1 MAQLGRTLG
10 HRFADPA
17 LLDLAL
23 THRSAGEGHNERL
36 EYLGDS
42 ILGFVVADC
51 LYHRFPQADEG
62 RLSRLRASLVRRETL
77 AQLGRGLELE
87 KYIRMGA
94 GELRTGGPSRTST
107 LADAFEALIGAVYL
121 DGGYPAARAL
131 VEKLFDGLFQGL
143 DLASVEKDPKTR
155 LQELLQ
161 ARRRPLPGYE
171 VTEVAGDQHNQ
182 QFHVRCFLED
192 SGQASEGT
200 GPSRRAAEQDAAD
213 QMLRRMNHD

>member
-1 MAQLGRTLG
+1 MQLGRTLG

-23 THRSAGEGHNERL
+23 THRSADGEHNERL

-42 ILGFVVADC
+42 ILGFVVADL

-62 RLSRLRASLVRRETL
+62 CLSRLRASLVRRETL
-77 AQLGRGLELE
+77 AQLGRGLELD
-87 KYIRMGA
+87 KYIQMGA
-94 GELRTGGPSRTST
+94 GELRTGGPSRSST
-107 LADAFEALIGAVYL
+107 LADAFEAVIGAVYL
-121 DGGYPAARAL
+121 DGGYLAARAL
-131 VEKLFDGLFQGL
+131 VERLFADLFQGL

-155 LQELLQ
+155 LQERLQ

-171 VTEVAGDQHNQ
+171 VTEVVGDQHKQ
-182 QFHVRCFLED
+182 QFLVRCFLED
-192 SGQASEGT
+192 SDQESEGA

-213 QMLRRMNHD
+213 KMLRRINHD

>member
-1 MAQLGRTLG
+1 MEQLSRSIG
-10 HRFADPA
+10 HPFANPA

-23 THRSAGEGHNERL
+23 THRSAGGEHNERL

-42 ILGFVVADC
+42 ILGFMVADV
-51 LYHRFPQADEG
+51 LYHRFLLADEG
-62 RLSRLRASLVRRETL
+62 QLSRLRASLVRRETL
-77 AQLGRGLELE
+77 AQLGRDLELE
-87 KYIRMGA
+87 RYIRMGA
-94 GELRTGGPSRTST
+94 GEMRTGGPSRSST
-107 LADAFEALIGAVYL
+107 LADAFEAVIGAVYL

-131 VEKLFDGLFQGL
+131 VERLFAGLFEGL

-161 ARRRPLPGYE
+161 SRRRHLPSYE

-192 SGQASEGT
+192 SSQETNGA
-200 GPSRRAAEQDAAD
+200 GPSRRRAEQDAAD
-213 QMLRRMNHD
+213 KMLRRIAHG